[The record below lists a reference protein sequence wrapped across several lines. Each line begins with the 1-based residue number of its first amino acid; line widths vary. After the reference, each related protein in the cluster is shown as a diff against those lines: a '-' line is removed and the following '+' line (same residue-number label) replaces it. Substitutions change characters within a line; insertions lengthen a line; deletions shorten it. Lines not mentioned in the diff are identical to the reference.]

1 MMEKYLP
8 NVIQNSSEDGEV
20 WVADNASTDGSLA
33 FVHEKFPTVKTIAL
47 TVTMVLPK
55 ATTVRWQRSSPTT
68 TCCLIPTLR

>member
-33 FVHEKFPTVKTIAL
+33 FVHEKFPTVKTI
-47 TVTMVLPK
+47 K
-55 ATTVRWQRSSPTT
+55 AGP
-68 TCCLIPTLR
+68 